1 MNPTFKHRQA
11 QQGSSLIEV
20 LVTLVIL
27 MLGLLGLVGLM
38 LQSQRSQMESYQRV
52 QALVVLQDMV
62 NRINT
67 NRKAAACYAIA
78 MATSGAPLGTGYTG
92 TPNDCAAADPAD
104 PTPQQKDQAKLD
116 LLEWSSLLKGSAE
129 KSGTSDVG
137 GMLGGRGCITVTE
150 VAKAVPV
157 CPKTP
162 IAPLDP
168 NKIYAV
174 LVSVVWQGNG
184 KTVAPSADLT
194 CGKDLYGDD
203 ALRRAV
209 SASIQISTHISSEPC
224 STQP

>member
-1 MNPTFKHRQA
+1 MTTKFKFRLA
-11 QQGSSLIEV
+11 QRGSSLIEV

-27 MLGLLGLVGLM
+27 LLGLLGLVALM
-38 LQSQRSQMESYQRV
+38 VQSQRSQMESYQRV

-67 NRKAAACYAIA
+67 NRKAVECYAIA
-78 MATSGAPLGTGYTG
+78 MATGDAPLGTGYTG
-92 TPNDCAAADPAD
+92 TPTCAPAVSAD
-104 PTPQQKDQAKLD
+104 PTSQQQAQAGLD
-116 LLEWSSLLKGSAE
+116 LLAWSSLLTGSAE
-129 KSGTSDVG
+129 KLGTSDVG
-137 GMLGGRGCITVTE
+137 AMLGARGCITVTQ

-157 CPKTP
+157 CFKVPV
-162 IAPLDP
+162 APLDP
-168 NKIYAV
+168 NRIYDV

-184 KTVAPSADLT
+184 KTVAPSAAIT

-209 SASIQISTHISSEPC
+209 SASIQISTHIGSDPC